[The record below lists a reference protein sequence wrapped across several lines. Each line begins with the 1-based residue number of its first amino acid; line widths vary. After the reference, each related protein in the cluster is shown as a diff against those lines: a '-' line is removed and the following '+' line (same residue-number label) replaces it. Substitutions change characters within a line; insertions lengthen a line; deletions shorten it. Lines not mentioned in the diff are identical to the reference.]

1 MDVPR
6 PRLPALAALEVA
18 VVAAVVLLDLAI
30 PSLVIVAVAGLSLA
44 VRRNRPASLGFHRL
58 ARPGRTITVVVGVM
72 LVWTVVEFGL
82 VMPVLNRVTGSE
94 QDLSGFDELHGD
106 LGLLLVLLA
115 LSWTLA
121 AVGEEAAFRG
131 YLLTRANEAGGSVLA
146 VVVSSVLFGL
156 LHTEQGVVGVLL
168 STLDAVLFAGL
179 RLWSGSVWASVV
191 AHGTGNTVGLVT
203 VFLVGPVHG
212 LW

>member
-1 MDVPR
+1 VV
-6 PRLPALAALEVA
+6 VA
-18 VVAAVVLLDLAI
+18 VTLA
-30 PSLVIVAVAGLSLA
+30 
-44 VRRNRPASLGFHRL
+44 
-58 ARPGRTITVVVGVM
+58 
-72 LVWTVVEFGL
+72 WTVVEFGL
-82 VMPVLNRVTGSE
+82 VMPVLNRVTGTE

-106 LGLLLVLLA
+106 PGLLLILLA

-131 YLLTRANEAGGSVLA
+131 YLLTRATQAGGVVLA
-146 VVVSSVLFGL
+146 VLLTSVLFGL

-168 STLDAVLFAGL
+168 STLDALLFAGL
-179 RLWSGSVWASVV
+179 RLWSGTVWTSVV